1 MDKLVEI
8 RNQELICRER
18 ALSDTDRR
26 SFWLEKAEELAQL
39 ALYEIAFHFR
49 DASGDSS
56 TNVRCPM
63 MSSEHR
69 A

>member
-18 ALSDTDRR
+18 ALSDTDLR
-26 SFWLEKAEELAQL
+26 SFWLGKAEEWAQL

-49 DASGDSS
+49 DASGDRS
-56 TNVRCPM
+56 TDVGSPTR
-63 MSSEHR
+63 SSEHH